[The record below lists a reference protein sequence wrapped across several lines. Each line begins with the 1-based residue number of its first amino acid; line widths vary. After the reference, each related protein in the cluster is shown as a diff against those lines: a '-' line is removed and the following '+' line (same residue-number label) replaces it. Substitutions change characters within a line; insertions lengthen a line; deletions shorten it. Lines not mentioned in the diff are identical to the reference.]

1 MNANILLMAATGP
14 EADPIAARM
23 SGVRRE
29 THVGKA
35 LLEGL
40 LGGQLCRLVV
50 SGIGPVNAA
59 QALTRELE
67 AQRPALVLQF
77 GIAGA
82 YVPAGIGVGAVVCA
96 TEEIYGDLGVLTPDG
111 WRSVEETGFPTVP
124 GDPPLYNRFA
134 LDPGLVARTAEA
146 AAAATG
152 PFLTGSQSTGVQA
165 VGDALHART
174 GAVCENMEGAA
185 AAHVCA
191 LYDVPF
197 LEVRAISNLVED
209 RDRSRWKMAAA
220 LDALHVAVCS
230 IVGTIV
236 DILAED

>member
-1 MNANILLMAATGP
+1 MDANILLMAATAP

-23 SGVRRE
+23 NGVRSE

-35 LLEGL
+35 VLEGVL
-40 LGGQLCRLVV
+40 DGQVCRVVV

-67 AQRPALVLQF
+67 AHRPALVLQL

-111 WRSVEETGFPTVP
+111 WRPVEETGFPTVP
-124 GDPPLYNRFA
+124 GDPPLYNRFTLA
-134 LDPGLVARTAEA
+134 PGLVARASEA
-146 AAAATG
+146 AAATTG
-152 PFLTGSQSTGVQA
+152 PFVTASQCTGVRT

-191 LYDVPF
+191 LYGVPF
-197 LEVRAISNLVED
+197 LEVRAISNLIED
-209 RDRSRWKMAAA
+209 RDRSKWKIAEALAA
-220 LDALHVAVCS
+220 LCVAVCS
-230 IVGTIV
+230 IVRGID
-236 DILAED
+236 DIMEDD